1 MSDTAGPRFDGKVAL
16 VTGAS
21 SGIGRATAKL
31 FAERGAKVVV
41 AARRAERLDGLV
53 GEIGASGGAAS
64 AIATDVSRANEV
76 EAMVRHAIDT
86 FGRLDACVNNAGIE
100 GREIAPIQEMSEEAW
115 TEVMDVNVK
124 GNFLCLKYE
133 ARAMIEAGNGG
144 AIVNVGS
151 VNSFVGF
158 GGGAAYST
166 SKAAQICLSSSAAAD
181 LAPHGIRVNLLAPG
195 FVDTDM
201 HQRIRGIVTDE
212 GMDGMIAGMVP
223 LQRAGEGHEMARTI
237 LWLCSDEASYVNA
250 TTITADG
257 GLHGTL

>member
-1 MSDTAGPRFDGKVAL
+1 MSDMTDKVAL

-21 SGIGRATAKL
+21 SGIGLATAKL

-41 AARRAERLDGLV
+41 AARRVDRLESLVEEIEAADG
-53 GEIGASGGAAS
+53 EAS
-64 AIATDVSRANEV
+64 AIATDVSKAFDV
-76 EAMVRHAIDT
+76 AAMVDRAMEV
-86 FGRLDACVNNAGIE
+86 FGRLDYCVNTAGIE
-100 GREIAPIQEMSEEAW
+100 GREIAPVHEMSEEAW
-115 TEVMDVNVK
+115 SEVMDINVK
-124 GNFLCLKYE
+124 GNFLCLKYQ
-133 ARAMIEAGNGG
+133 ATAMIEAENGG

-181 LAPHGIRVNLLAPG
+181 LAPHGIRVNLLCPG
-195 FVDTDM
+195 FVKTEM
-201 HQRIRGIVTDE
+201 HQRIRGVVTDE

-223 LQRAGEGHEMARTI
+223 LQRAGEPEEMARTI
-237 LWLCSDEASYVNA
+237 VWLCSDQASYVNG

>member
-1 MSDTAGPRFDGKVAL
+1 MSDTPMTAKVAL

-31 FAERGAKVVV
+31 FAERGAKVVL
-41 AARRAERLDGLV
+41 AARRADRLDALV
-53 GEIGASGGAAS
+53 AEIEEMGGEARAVP
-64 AIATDVSRANEV
+64 TDVSKAFDV
-76 EAMVRHAIDT
+76 SAMVDT
-86 FGRLDACVNNAGIE
+86 AMEVFGRLDYCVNNAGVE
-100 GREIAPIQEMSEEAW
+100 GEEFLPIHEMSEEAW
-115 TEVMDVNVK
+115 SRVMDVNVK

-133 ARAMIEAGNGG
+133 AAAMIEAGNGG

-151 VNSFVGF
+151 VNSFVGC

-166 SKAAQICLSSSAAAD
+166 SKAAQITLSSSAAAD

-195 FVDTDM
+195 FVKTEM
-201 HQRIRGIVTDE
+201 HQRIRGVVTDE

-223 LQRAGEGHEMARTI
+223 LQRAGEPEEMARTI

>member
-1 MSDTAGPRFDGKVAL
+1 MSDMNEKVAL

-21 SGIGRATAKL
+21 SGIGRATARL

-41 AARRAERLDGLV
+41 AARRAEKLDALV
-53 GEIGASGGAAS
+53 AEIAQAGGEATSIP
-64 AIATDVSRANEV
+64 TDVSKSADV
-76 EAMVRHAIDT
+76 QAMVRHAVDT
-86 FGRLDACVNNAGIE
+86 FGRLDYCVNNAGIE
-100 GREIAPIQEMSEEAW
+100 GREIAPVHEMSEEAW

-133 ARAMIEAGNGG
+133 GQAMIEAGNGG

-166 SKAAQICLSSSAAAD
+166 SKSAQVCLSSSAAAD
-181 LAPHGIRVNLLAPG
+181 LSPHGIRVNLLCPG
-195 FVDTDM
+195 FIRTEM

-223 LQRAGEGHEMARTI
+223 LQRSADPREMATTI
-237 LWLCSDEASYVNA
+237 LWLCSDDASYVNG

-257 GLHGTL
+257 GLCGTM

>member
-1 MSDTAGPRFDGKVAL
+1 MSDMTGKVAL

-21 SGIGRATAKL
+21 SGIGRATAL
-31 FAERGAKVVV
+31 LLAARGAKVTA
-41 AARRAERLDGLV
+41 AARRADRLDGLV
-53 GEIGASGGAAS
+53 REITEAGGEATAV
-64 AIATDVSRANEV
+64 ATDVSSASDV
-76 EAMVRHAIDT
+76 EAMVAHAMES
-86 FGRLDACVNNAGIE
+86 FGRLDCCVNNAGIE
-100 GREIAPIQEMSEEAW
+100 GDEIAPVHEMSEEMW
-115 TEVMDVNVK
+115 SRVMDINVK
-124 GNFLCLKYE
+124 GNFLCLKYQ
-133 ARAMIEAGNGG
+133 AKAMIQAGNGG

-151 VNSFVGF
+151 VNSFLGF

-166 SKAAQICLSSSAAAD
+166 SKAAQITLSSSAAAD
-181 LAPHGIRVNLLAPG
+181 LAPYGIRVNLLCPG
-195 FVDTDM
+195 FVDTEM

-223 LQRAGEGHEMARTI
+223 LKRAAKAEEMARTI

>member
-1 MSDTAGPRFDGKVAL
+1 MSDLTGTVAL

-31 FAERGAKVVV
+31 FAERGAKVVA
-41 AARRAERLDGLV
+41 AARRPERLDSLV
-53 GEIGASGGAAS
+53 EEIAEMGGEATSIP
-64 AIATDVSRANEV
+64 TDVSNSDHVR
-76 EAMVRHAIDT
+76 AMVNHATST
-86 FGRLDACVNNAGIE
+86 FGRLDYCVNNAGIE
-100 GREIAPIQEMSEEAW
+100 GREIAPVHEMSEEAW
-115 TEVMDVNVK
+115 SEVMDVNVK
-124 GNFLCLKYE
+124 GNFLCLKYQ
-133 ARAMIEAGNGG
+133 AQAMIESGNGG
-144 AIVNVGS
+144 AILNVGS

-181 LAPHGIRVNLLAPG
+181 LAPHGIRVNLLCPG
-195 FVDTDM
+195 FVKTEM
-201 HQRIRGIVTDE
+201 HRRIRGIVTDE
-212 GMDGMIAGMVP
+212 GMDGMIEMGVP
-223 LQRAGEGHEMARTI
+223 LKRAADPEEMARTI

>member
-1 MSDTAGPRFDGKVAL
+1 MSDLTGKVAL

-31 FAERGAKVVV
+31 FADRGAKVVV
-41 AARRAERLDGLV
+41 AARRADRLEQLA
-53 GEIGASGGAAS
+53 GEIGAAGGS
-64 AIATDVSRANEV
+64 AIAVSTDVSRASEV
-76 EAMVRHAIDT
+76 ESMVRRAIDT
-86 FGRLDACVNNAGIE
+86 FGRLDYCVNNAGIE
-100 GREIAPIQEMSEEAW
+100 GREIAPVQEMSEEAW
-115 TEVMDVNVK
+115 SEVMDVNVK

-133 ARAMIEAGNGG
+133 ALAMIDAGNGG

-181 LAPHGIRVNLLAPG
+181 LAPHGIRVNLVTPG
-195 FVDTDM
+195 FVKTEM

-223 LQRAGEGHEMARTI
+223 LQRAANPDELARTI
-237 LWLCSDEASYVNA
+237 VWLCTDEASYVNA
-250 TTITADG
+250 TTITVDG